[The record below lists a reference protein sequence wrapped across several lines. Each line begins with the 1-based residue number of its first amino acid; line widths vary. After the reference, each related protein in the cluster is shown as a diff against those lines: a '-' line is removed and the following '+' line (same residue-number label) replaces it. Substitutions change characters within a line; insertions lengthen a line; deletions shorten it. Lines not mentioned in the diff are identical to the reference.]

1 MPYFITDHADG
12 CDGWATVKDDGEVIG
27 CHMTKD
33 DAIAQMVAVSLAEGM
48 EPGGERGLPDNYRPA
63 LLLSVPPGRACGNCA
78 FYNSTRMD
86 GIRGYCEKWDDY
98 ADSVGYCNA
107 WQPVGVDVETN
118 QEDERISDEDM
129 EIVVSDIDGTLADN
143 GRPRPAMVAH
153 LQAKA
158 ADGYAIII
166 VTGRLENQREATER
180 LLADAGVPYVELIMS
195 PGGDPVAFKT
205 GVAADLMAQFQID
218 EWWENDPET
227 VAALTAMGIEV
238 GNPDEYR
245 EKVTERRAINVP
257 DWMQAN
263 ARRGI
268 EWYEAGHAGDGL
280 TARTVREAREM
291 AAGQIADE
299 KAVRMAAWFA
309 RHMGDLDGTDR
320 DTDPPT
326 PGMVAHALWGGWP
339 VDESRRAQ
347 RWAENQ
353 AAALSESGR
362 AVETTV
368 ETRQVTVSEFE
379 VRETGDGMTFT
390 GYAAVFDSPSEDM
403 GFIEYV
409 RQGAFTKT
417 LRARNNIMLLWSHD
431 TAQPLAST
439 RSKTLRLSEDSH
451 GLRVEAD
458 LPNTTLGRDVA
469 ELLRTGVIQGMS
481 FGFSVPR
488 RGDKW
493 SDDGTTRELLE
504 VRLHEVSIVAY
515 PAYSRTS
522 ASVRSLDTLSTRTGV
537 DVPALTAALDALEA
551 GDDLTRD
558 QATLLTDVVNSL
570 APKDEPATVDV
581 AGKLAVMRDIL
592 DIALKAV

>member
-1 MPYFITDHADG
+1 MPYFITDQADG

-48 EPGGERGLPDNYRPA
+48 EPGGERGLPDNYRLA
-63 LLLSVPPGRACGNCA
+63 LLLSVPPSRACGNCA

-107 WQPVGVDVETN
+107 WQPVGADAETN
-118 QEDERISDEDM
+118 QEDEPISEDDM

-166 VTGRLENQREATER
+166 VTGRLENQRQATER

-205 GVAADLMAQFQID
+205 GVAADLMAQFEIE

-245 EKVTERRAINVP
+245 DQVTERRAINVP

-268 EWYEAGHAGDGL
+268 EWYEAWHGGDGL

-291 AAGQIADE
+291 AAGQISDE

-347 RWAENQ
+347 TWAENKVAEMNGTERTQ
-353 AAALSESGR
+353 M
-362 AVETTV
+362 TTV
-368 ETRQVTVSEFE
+368 ETRQVTVKEFE
-379 VRETGDGMTFT
+379 VRETADGMTFT

-409 RQGAFTKT
+409 RKGAFTKT

-439 RSKTLRLSEDSH
+439 RSKTLRLSEDAH

-493 SDDGTTRELLE
+493 SDDGMSRELLE
-504 VRLHEVSIVAY
+504 VRLHEVSIVAF
-515 PAYSRTS
+515 PAYSKTS
-522 ASVRSLDTLSTRTGV
+522 ASVRSLDVVANRTGANV
-537 DVPALTAALDALEA
+537 SELTAALDALEA

-558 QATLLTDVVNSL
+558 QAALLTNVVNSL
-570 APKDEPATVDV
+570 TPADNVMGEDV
-581 AGKLAVMRDIL
+581 QTKLAMMKHML
-592 DIALKAV
+592 DLSLKSV